1 MIFTW
6 KCKDVDDQK
15 TVRQILTQAGFSN
28 RLLKKIRRLGSIT
41 SNGRSLRLIDRISSG
56 EILLIILPEPQD
68 QTALRQDPELDIIY
82 LDDWY
87 VAINKKP
94 GQVIHPTATHN
105 TGTITDRLSAT
116 PLHPIL
122 RLDRETSGV
131 ILIARMAFAHHFTS
145 TRRMKKIYL
154 GLVHGR
160 FSPSHGTLTGSV
172 KRSEDSFMRRVISP
186 DGKEAVTL
194 YREIAHSTD
203 ANVSLVSF
211 KLLTGRTHQIRLHC
225 LWHAHPLVGDTMYG
239 LQQLKQITAE
249 QDYVRPDLLPEA
261 LVLCRPEQMIP
272 DNMVN
277 RHALHASHLE
287 FEHVASRQTITI
299 NADLT
304 PDLNNLFKQLN
315 IATAINCN

>member
-6 KCKDVDDQK
+6 KCQNKDDQK
-15 TVRQILTQAGFSN
+15 TVRQVLTQAGFSN

-41 SNGRSLRLIDRISSG
+41 GNGRSLRLIDRISSG
-56 EILLIILPEPQD
+56 DILLISLPEPQD
-68 QTALRQDPELDIIY
+68 QTALRQDPELDVIY
-82 LDDWY
+82 IDDWY

-105 TGTITDRLSAT
+105 TGTITDRLSTT

-145 TRRMKKIYL
+145 TQKMKKIYL

-160 FSPSHGTLTGSV
+160 FFPPRGILTGSV
-172 KRSEDSFMRRVISP
+172 KRSEDSFMRRVIHP
-186 DGKEAVTL
+186 DGKEAITL
-194 YREIAHSTD
+194 YREIAYSTD

-211 KLLTGRTHQIRLHC
+211 ELLTGRTHQIRLHC
-225 LWHAHPLVGDTMYG
+225 LWYAHPLVGDTMYG
-239 LQQLKQITAE
+239 LQQLTNITTE
-249 QDYVRPDLLPEA
+249 QDYVRPDLLPKA
-261 LVLCRPEQMIP
+261 LALCQPEQILT
-272 DNMVN
+272 DNLIN

-287 FEHVASRQTITI
+287 FEHVASRQTIAI

-304 PDLNNLFKQLN
+304 PDLDSLFKQLN
-315 IATAINCN
+315 ITVKINCN

>member
-122 RLDRETSGV
+122 RLDRETDV
-131 ILIARMAFAHHFTS
+131 YKRQDFLYAHNILARAMMVHHS
-145 TRRMKKIYL
+145 K
-154 GLVHGR
+154 
-160 FSPSHGTLTGSV
+160 
-172 KRSEDSFMRRVISP
+172 
-186 DGKEAVTL
+186 
-194 YREIAHSTD
+194 
-203 ANVSLVSF
+203 
-211 KLLTGRTHQIRLHC
+211 
-225 LWHAHPLVGDTMYG
+225 
-239 LQQLKQITAE
+239 AE
-249 QDYVRPDLLPEA
+249 SLPEI
-261 LVLCRPEQMIP
+261 LSLI
-272 DNMVN
+272 
-277 RHALHASHLE
+277 HIY
-287 FEHVASRQTITI
+287 ITYHRM
-299 NADLT
+299 T
-304 PDLNNLFKQLN
+304 N
-315 IATAINCN
+315 I